1 MTVNNS
7 SVQKILSWSFFTAAA
22 LDLIGVGLGLQWM
35 QIVFKPLIVVSLVL
49 LYLASSQKRN
59 GLYLSALAFSFLGDV
74 FLLDKNEFFLF
85 GVGAFLVAQLLF
97 ILLVRRNP
105 PALSRRSML
114 MAAPLFLVYLVL
126 LMRLLMPELGSM
138 RYPVLIYGAVISVF
152 GITALQNYLTRNDA
166 ASGIL
171 LLGAL
176 LFIASDSMIAIN
188 KFLEPHMVYPVAI
201 MLTYVLAQYFIY
213 QYVVATERR

>member
-1 MTVNNS
+1 
-7 SVQKILSWSFFTAAA
+7 
-22 LDLIGVGLGLQWM
+22 
-35 QIVFKPLIVVSLVL
+35 
-49 LYLASSQKRN
+49 
-59 GLYLSALAFSFLGDV
+59 
-74 FLLDKNEFFLF
+74 
-85 GVGAFLVAQLLF
+85 
-97 ILLVRRNP
+97 
-105 PALSRRSML
+105 
-114 MAAPLFLVYLVL
+114 
-126 LMRLLMPELGSM
+126 
-138 RYPVLIYGAVISVF
+138 VISVF